1 MLFVERERHAQWLS
15 VLDTPAA
22 VQACEKRA
30 EREQALQ
37 CVVATKHQEWRQW
50 VMRQFERQ
58 AIGETGNEGANVV
71 LGWHGQ
77 QRAQVL
83 YDIGSVGF
91 LTREQLAAAGLQPGD
106 AQWQD
111 SGGGRLMDD
120 RGWYGRGHYFT
131 QWPSYGARSASG
143 GGNTLLLSYLCLG
156 QVYPVT
162 EWPDPHR
169 SALYGRAVQSGY
181 DSHYAVVHH
190 RATDDAPVAGYPCT
204 PDVRA
209 DGDEIVVRSSAQVRT
224 GLGRDWVV

>member
-1 MLFVERERHAQWLS
+1 
-15 VLDTPAA
+15 
-22 VQACEKRA
+22 
-30 EREQALQ
+30 
-37 CVVATKHQEWRQW
+37 
-50 VMRQFERQ
+50 
-58 AIGETGNEGANVV
+58 
-71 LGWHGQ
+71 
-77 QRAQVL
+77 
-83 YDIGSVGF
+83 
-91 LTREQLAAAGLQPGD
+91 REQLAAAGLQPGD

-156 QVYPVT
+156 RVYPVT

-224 GLGRDWVV
+224 GLGCIVDFQHCILSRSLFCAQILPRYIVHFDDMRNPSPLHSSG